1 MIRAKTDQVEQRPG
15 HGLGL
20 NELGNSSAPDGTT
33 ATARSKVACVMCPRP
48 PERRP
53 SCNKPGLGRQTGRIW
68 RAIGAALGVL
78 AAQMVSRAWNPC
90 TLSVWISHRD
100 RDWFQSAL
108 LAAVGPVRVRNSTG
122 FSHTTGPGRDRPR
135 WRSAAVVNEFFRHVP
150 VSHDPSGKSGT
161 CP

>member
-1 MIRAKTDQVEQRPG
+1 MIRAKTNQVEQRPG

-20 NELGNSSAPDGTT
+20 NR
-33 ATARSKVACVMCPRP
+33 ARQLQRTRWHHCHGPAQSRLRHCVP
-48 PERRP
+48 
-53 SCNKPGLGRQTGRIW
+53 GRQKGGPHVTNRDCSSTGRIW
-68 RAIGAALGVL
+68 RAIGAALGAL

-150 VSHDPSGKSGT
+150 VSYDPSGKSGT

>member
-1 MIRAKTDQVEQRPG
+1 MIRAKLDQVEQRPG

-33 ATARSKVACVMCPRP
+33 ATARLKVACVMCP
-48 PERRP
+48 
-53 SCNKPGLGRQTGRIW
+53 GRQKGGPHVTNRVTVVVLGGSGERSAQRWGRW
-68 RAIGAALGVL
+68 RPRWYP
-78 AAQMVSRAWNPC
+78 RAWNPC

-122 FSHTTGPGRDRPR
+122 FSHTTGPGRDRR
-135 WRSAAVVNEFFRHVP
+135 QMAKCSCR
-150 VSHDPSGKSGT
+150 K
-161 CP
+161 